1 LDFYWIEAV
10 KSMHSTA
17 ESISSELKRLSSV
30 LRQLEQRL
38 PSETEPDPAILNEF
52 RQAVDNVRLTAWTV
66 SELINAKQTRKNP
79 DAVLSFVAAERLRRF
94 GQLVNSLS
102 EDIEHRVVTLE
113 THGVESLIDSVGTL
127 QRHLKQSRRNQ
138 GSNHAENARS
148 KR

>member
-1 LDFYWIEAV
+1 
-10 KSMHSTA
+10 MQSTP
-17 ESISSELKRLSSV
+17 ESISSELKRLASD

-38 PSETEPDPAILNEF
+38 PSESAPDLAILNEF
-52 RQAVDNVRLTAWTV
+52 RQAVDNVRLTTWTV

-79 DAVLSFVAAERLRRF
+79 NAVLTFVAAERLRRF

-127 QRHLKQSRRNQ
+127 QRRLKQSSRNRA
-138 GSNHAENARS
+138 G
-148 KR
+148 KRKIKALAG